1 MAQVSDSE
9 IRVRVVVRR
18 AGLEDILMVLA
29 DSHSIG
35 RVRQQI
41 GEAQLPLV
49 HVPTGT
55 LVGDEMLLHQL
66 ADRDG
71 QVLLEM
77 IMAGEDERPKAG
89 GEYAER
95 PKAGGEYAER
105 PKAGAAAT
113 SDNPSPSFGQRVMN
127 FFGFIGILATVVII
141 GYAARL
147 YMKWKGAQK
156 TEAVA
161 AVQSAPAAPAAVVVP
176 AAPAAPAK

>member
-95 PKAGGEYAER
+95 PKAG
-105 PKAGAAAT
+105 AAAT